1 MPPKNAQKGG
11 GSASKKVEAK
21 KKDKVIEDKTFGLKN
36 KKGNKQQKYI
46 QQVEKQ
52 VKSGGQNPNMDK
64 QREEANKKKE
74 EKRKKLDEL
83 NDIFRPVQVLGSKGS
98 DPKSIL
104 CAFYKQGSCGKGA
117 KCKFSHDLGIERKA
131 EKRSAYTDARE
142 KDETSEDWDL
152 DTLNEAI
159 DKKHGNEKKQTTT
172 EIVCRFFLDAV
183 ENGKYGWFWECPNG
197 KTCKYRHALPPGFI
211 LKKDRKRLDNQT
223 EKISLDDLIE
233 RERAALGHDTTRVTL
248 ETFLAWKKKKI
259 KDKEETAKKEA
270 NAKKKKFDKG
280 ETGLSGREMF
290 TFNPELEG
298 IMDDGDDAFD
308 IRNMKKEETEDG
320 EEEAPEEHF
329 KEIDMNALMSEMLNE
344 HNDGGKAT
352 VANPDRFD
360 QYRHELSMEGKIVKE
375 NSKTESSGVSLS
387 NGTSCEGA
395 EGGEVDI
402 DEDLF
407 GGDDEDLDDLEEQL
421 EDMNMN

>member
-11 GSASKKVEAK
+11 GAASKKTEMK

-36 KKGNKQQKYI
+36 KKGSKQQKFI

-52 VKSGGQNPNMDK
+52 VKSGGQRPNIDK
-64 QREEANKKKE
+64 ERDEAQKKKD
-74 EKRKKLDEL
+74 EKRKKMDEL
-83 NDIFRPVQVLGSKGS
+83 NDLFRPVQNLGSKGG

-104 CAFYKQGSCGKGA
+104 CAFYKQGQCGKGA
-117 KCKFSHDLGIERKA
+117 KCKFSHDLGVERKA
-131 EKRSAYTDARE
+131 EKRSAFVDARE

-152 DTLNEAI
+152 DKLNDAI
-159 DKKHGNEKKQTTT
+159 DKKHGSDNKKKQTTT
-172 EIVCRFFLDAV
+172 EIVCKYFLDAV
-183 ENGKYGWFWECPNG
+183 ENGKYGWFWECQSG
-197 KTCKYRHALPPGFI
+197 QTCKYRHALPPGFI
-211 LKKDRKRLDNQT
+211 LKKDRKRMEKQT
-223 EKISLDDLIE
+223 EEISLDDLIE

-259 KDKEETAKKEA
+259 KEREESAKKEQDK
-270 NAKKKKFDKG
+270 KKKKFDKG
-280 ETGLSGREMF
+280 EAGLSGREMF

-308 IRNMKKEETEDG
+308 IRNMKREVEDG

-344 HNDGGKAT
+344 KKDAGT
-352 VANPDRFD
+352 VANPDRFN
-360 QYRHELSMEGKIVKE
+360 QYRTELAMEGKVIKE
-375 NSKTESSGVSLS
+375 ESGVSLS

-395 EGGEVDI
+395 EGGGVDI

-421 EDMNMN
+421 EDMNIN